1 MAGEENL
8 EKAKKAY
15 AAFSD
20 GDAEGAMESMSDEI
34 EWITPGNSEISGT
47 LKGKEKVGEFWSK
60 LADKD
65 FSTSPE
71 YWFADDDRVVVLTRI
86 SVDGEKADT
95 VDVLTYEDGELVK
108 FQTATDTA
116 LMERVFGSKSE
127 DDDDE
132 DDDDEDDD
140 EEDEDDE

>member
-8 EKAKKAY
+8 EKAKQAY

-20 GDAEGAMESMSDEI
+20 GDAEKAMENMADEI
-34 EWITPGNSEISGT
+34 KWITPGRSKISGT
-47 LKGKEKVGEFWSK
+47 LEGKEEVGEFWGK

-65 FSTSPE
+65 FSTKPE
-71 YWFADDDRVVVLTRI
+71 YWFADDERVVVLTHVSI
-86 SVDGEKADT
+86 DGEEADG
-95 VDVLTYEDGELVK
+95 VDVLTFSDGELVK
-108 FQTATDTA
+108 FQTAGDTA
-116 LMERVFGSKSE
+116 LFERVFGSKDD

-140 EEDEDDE
+140 DEDEDE